1 MRHGTASGRS
11 APFKATSI
19 PRCYLLPPPSATVRS
34 ATYSSGRTA
43 DPATSSTSAMACC
56 PKRTSAPFVPSWT
69 SCMAREPPPIAV
81 LVMAY
86 GGPAK
91 LDDVEPYLMDVRGGR
106 ATTPQLVAEFRA
118 RYARIG
124 GRSPILELTRAQAA
138 RVAPALCAG
147 LYVSI
152 CMRPLRSFIPPTGGA

>member
-1 MRHGTASGRS
+1 
-11 APFKATSI
+11 
-19 PRCYLLPPPSATVRS
+19 
-34 ATYSSGRTA
+34 
-43 DPATSSTSAMACC
+43 
-56 PKRTSAPFVPSWT
+56 
-69 SCMAREPPPIAV
+69 MARESPPIAV

-106 ATTPQLVAEFRA
+106 ATPPQLVEAFRD

-138 RVAPALCAG
+138 GVAQALGDGFRVYVGMRHWHPFIHETVEQIIRAGHRRVVRVAMAPHYLNMCVGAYGKNLLPSAG
-147 LYVSI
+147 D
-152 CMRPLRSFIPPTGGA
+152 RPDSSPV